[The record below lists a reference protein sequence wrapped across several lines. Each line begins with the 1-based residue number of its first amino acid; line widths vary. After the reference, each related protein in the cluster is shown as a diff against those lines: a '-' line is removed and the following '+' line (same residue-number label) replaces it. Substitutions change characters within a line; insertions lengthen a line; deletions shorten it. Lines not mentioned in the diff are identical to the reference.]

1 MPLLP
6 RCPWRQGEGGTRS
19 AKAIVMGICK
29 LYEDTKKEK
38 KQNKTNKQ
46 TNKKTG
52 PLEDQLPAAEPSL
65 QSCFAVIIFFRVY

>member
-1 MPLLP
+1 
-6 RCPWRQGEGGTRS
+6 
-19 AKAIVMGICK
+19 MGICK